1 MEDKERDMSERYP
14 EDTQTSGG
22 PTPTGQT
29 GETEPLGEKSGNAP
43 GATDST
49 SELAGEVTKND
60 TP

>member
-1 MEDKERDMSERYP
+1 MSERYP